1 MNKHRKLISF
11 ILMIRLEFSQQML
24 LPRDDVQ
31 VIFFVNS
38 NFVSPFFVLTTRHV
52 IDHKIWYLSSFV
64 DLSQN
69 RRHSKLKSNSYI
81 ERSS

>member
-11 ILMIRLEFSQQML
+11 ILMIRLEFSKQML

-31 VIFFVNS
+31 VMFFVNS

-52 IDHKIWYLSSFV
+52 IDHKIWHLSSFV

-69 RRHSKLKSNSYI
+69 SRHSKLKSNFYI